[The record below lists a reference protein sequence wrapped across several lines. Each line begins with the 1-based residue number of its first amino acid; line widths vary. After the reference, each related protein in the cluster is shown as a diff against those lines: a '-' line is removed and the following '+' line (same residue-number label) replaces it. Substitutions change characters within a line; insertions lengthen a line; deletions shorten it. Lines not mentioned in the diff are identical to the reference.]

1 MIINSSCS
9 RMYIGNR
16 ITLKF
21 ITNRLKTIAVI
32 LDCLGFLIRF
42 GIQKREGSKIHFDVY
57 KGVPL
62 DFQGGLRKRRD
73 QPVEITK
80 ELTK

>member
-32 LDCLGFLIRF
+32 LDCLGFLIRC